1 MPHALV
7 AATRILLQVAEVHGF
22 NKDPRGFVDAASFPQ
37 IQGYGKV
44 RGNVIAVLCFV
55 HQSMHSLR
63 LVLEELQVS
72 TVEEGGAN

>member
-7 AATRILLQVAEVHGF
+7 AATCILLQVAEVHRF
-22 NKDPRGFVDAASFPQ
+22 NEDPRGFVDAARFPQ

-44 RGNVIAVLCFV
+44 CGDVVAVLCFV
-55 HQSMHSLR
+55 HQSMHGLR